1 MLLQKKKISICGP
14 EKTVGCET
22 AAGTCFSTLTFTNLN
37 KECRNSSKS
46 LCVVAEMCRL
56 CCFVDFF
63 STESFYSAALN
74 INNLPEL
81 HLTTCR
87 DDFRDSSP

>member
-1 MLLQKKKISICGP
+1 MMLLKRKSLFVLLRRCK
-14 EKTVGCET
+14 T
-22 AAGTCFSTLTFTNLN
+22 AASRCFTTLAFTNLN
-37 KECRNSSKS
+37 KKCGKSSKS
-46 LCVVAEMCRL
+46 PWVDAEMCRL

-63 STESFYSAALN
+63 PTESFYFAALN

-81 HLTTCR
+81 HLTTCS